1 MLETAKRN
9 VITMQEMNYK
19 EMLQQVP
26 AKQKPVLLALA
37 KEQLAVNAMSGSF
50 VKKYGLSSASSVQS
64 ALKGLLKKDLI
75 TRTEKGYRVYDFFF
89 AEWLRNY

>member
-1 MLETAKRN
+1 
-9 VITMQEMNYK
+9 MNYK

-50 VKKYGLSSASSVQS
+50 VKKHGLSSASSVQS
-64 ALKGLLKKDLI
+64 ALKGLM
-75 TRTEKGYRVYDFFF
+75 EKI
-89 AEWLRNY
+89 